1 MDERIAKIE
10 KQVDVI
16 LNNHLP
22 HLSDAV
28 NTVDINLAK
37 ITVEVGWLVR
47 FFWIVATASTGSLIA
62 AILGLLISK

>member
-28 NTVDINLAK
+28 ATVDVNLAK
-37 ITVEVGWLVR
+37 ITTNVDWIMR
-47 FFWIVATASTGSLIA
+47 FFWIVTTSSIGALGA
-62 AILGLLISK
+62 AVLGLVLK